1 MLNLLKHFRA
11 HKNEHEVFFAY
22 QGIGAPKWTPCN
34 YNALSDEGFCK
45 NVIAFRAISLIA
57 RSIASI
63 PIKIKE
69 GGDANKHHHLEK
81 LLKRPNSRQGK
92 AAFIESLVSY
102 LLISGNA
109 FIYSDKNSDIY
120 CLRPDRLQII
130 PNESNTSVEYYNYT
144 VDSSA
149 FSIPNDDILHL
160 RFFNPLNDWYGFSPL
175 QAASKSIDQFNEM
188 SNHNLALLQN
198 GGRPS
203 GCLCVNGGME
213 NLTDEQRDQLR
224 SDIKNAYVGSTN
236 AGKVM
241 ILEGNFEWKEM
252 GLSPKDLD
260 FNAGKNMSARE
271 IAQAYG
277 VPAMLVGLQGDS
289 SYANYKEARMHLWED
304 TILPLAEYI
313 KLEFNNWLSK
323 TIGDVEIMFEL
334 DLVHALSSRREGLW
348 GKISN
353 ASFLTINEK
362 REMLG
367 YGPLNNKDLQEL
379 TNK

>member
-1 MLNLLKHFRA
+1 MC
-11 HKNEHEVFFAY
+11 V
-22 QGIGAPKWTPCN
+22 
-34 YNALSDEGFCK
+34 
-45 NVIAFRAISLIA
+45 
-57 RSIASI
+57 
-63 PIKIKE
+63 
-69 GGDANKHHHLEK
+69 
-81 LLKRPNSRQGK
+81 
-92 AAFIESLVSY
+92 
-102 LLISGNA
+102 
-109 FIYSDKNSDIY
+109 
-120 CLRPDRLQII
+120 DRLQII